1 MKKMIFAM
9 AALMIAFTACT
20 SEDEAIQVNEKKAV
34 KIVVNMDKPGFGDDT
49 RAARDGWEGGEEVVV
64 VLDNYFGAFVH
75 LYYEG
80 YLGEWQASYYKYDG
94 EEFDEIYNDY
104 NVSEFIGNLKTKL
117 GENGNLKAIYLSSGD
132 VWPENE
138 DSTPETRASYPIQDV
153 TLLDD
158 VPATIEFRSE
168 AASEGKGECIM
179 TCEDGSFQISGNEED
194 GYVLALNIM
203 MVPQV
208 AQFTIRHN
216 DPIDMLHEVL
226 CVGGALTAYCGATLT
241 SEGFVLNEAELE
253 EIYGCWS
260 HENEHGVSIYAS
272 PWTESKD
279 GIEKGTFKFGYW
291 NDEGP
296 ASSYIRT
303 FTGKTELENGDA
315 VIMDG
320 PFITGGESKWSSWPD
335 EE

>member
-1 MKKMIFAM
+1 MKKMFFAL
-9 AALMIAFTACT
+9 AALVLAFTGC
-20 SEDEAIQVNEKKAV
+20 SQEEDAIQVSEKKAV
-34 KIVVNMDKPGFGDDT
+34 KVVVNIDKPGFGEDT
-49 RAARDGWEGGEEVVV
+49 RAARQGWEGDEEVVV
-64 VLDNYFGAFVH
+64 VLGNYFGAFVH

-80 YLGEWQASYYKYDG
+80 YSREWQASYYKYDG
-94 EEFDEIYNDY
+94 EEFDAIYDY

-117 GENGNLKAIYLSSGD
+117 GNNGNLKAIYLSSGE
-132 VWPENE
+132 VYPENE
-138 DSTPETRASYPIQDV
+138 DSTPATRVSIPEQDV

-158 VPATIEFRSE
+158 VPETLRIVSDAVG
-168 AASEGKGECIM
+168 EGKGECIM
-179 TCEDGSFQISGNEED
+179 TCEDGSFEISGNEED

-208 AQFTIRHN
+208 AQFTIRHSN
-216 DPIDMLHEVL
+216 PIDMLHEVL

-241 SEGFVLNEAELE
+241 SEGFVLNEAELDE
-253 EIYGCWS
+253 FYGCWP
-260 HENEHGVSIYAS
+260 HANEDGASIYAS

-291 NDEGP
+291 NDGGS
-296 ASSYIRT
+296 AYSYIRT

-320 PFITGGESKWSSWPD
+320 PFITGGASKWSSWPD